1 MSKQYKIIYRKS
13 QCIGAGACEFAAPEL
28 WHYDKEKSI
37 ATLKDLQT
45 RKTDDEEELII
56 DASTL
61 AKHLEA
67 AQVCPVNVIEIYD
80 LETGE
85 KIHPKE

>member
-1 MSKQYKIIYRKS
+1 MSKQYHIIYRKKG
-13 QCIGAGACEFAAPEL
+13 CIGAGACEFAAPEL
-28 WHYDKEKSI
+28 WHYDLDKSI
-37 ATLKDLQT
+37 ATLKDPKT
-45 RKTDDEEELII
+45 KKTDEQEELII
-56 DASTL
+56 DEADL
-61 AKHLEA
+61 PRHLEG